1 MRRIVLDTSVVIA
14 GLRTQLGAGN
24 AVLRLVATRRLVAL
38 ATPPLFL
45 EYEDVLKRPEHRLA
59 HGLAPEA
66 IEEFLAELAALI
78 EPVEVHFQ
86 WRPQSRDPNDEMV
99 LEAAINGR
107 ADALVTYNVAD
118 FAGPAERFRIS
129 VLLVVQVVGDPRVAS
144 ILLFRLLALTYRP
157 AHNDGS
163 RDLLLAAEPLQLFV
177 LVAYFGGPRPRRSFI
192 RFLRLVTSS
201 VCRHPPV

>member
-1 MRRIVLDTSVVIA
+1 MRRIVLDTSVVVA

-45 EYEDVLKRPEHRLA
+45 EYEDVLKRSEHRLA
-59 HGLAPEA
+59 HGLTPEA

-129 VLLVVQVVGDPRVAS
+129 VLCPGE
-144 ILLFRLLALTYRP
+144 LLKKVKP
-157 AHNDGS
+157 
-163 RDLLLAAEPLQLFV
+163 
-177 LVAYFGGPRPRRSFI
+177 
-192 RFLRLVTSS
+192 
-201 VCRHPPV
+201 

>member
-1 MRRIVLDTSVVIA
+1 MLHEKDRSRHLGGGRRTSHPT
-14 GLRTQLGAGN
+14 GCGKRCS
-24 AVLRLVATRRLVAL
+24 AVGRQAV
-38 ATPPLFL
+38 
-45 EYEDVLKRPEHRLA
+45 A

-129 VLLVVQVVGDPRVAS
+129 VL
-144 ILLFRLLALTYRP
+144 RP
-157 AHNDGS
+157 G
-163 RDLLLAAEPLQLFV
+163 DLLKKVKP
-177 LVAYFGGPRPRRSFI
+177 
-192 RFLRLVTSS
+192 
-201 VCRHPPV
+201 